1 MEYGWWNNKNGYFRI
16 IEKEIKKRIIPV
28 KKEDL
33 LTELGKNSRL
43 IKLTV
48 EAKKSV
54 TKEVRGIPVGE
65 IIENMTN
72 SKPEEFFFKVVEEED
87 NEQS

>member
-1 MEYGWWNNKNGYFRI
+1 MKLE
-16 IEKEIKKRIIPV
+16 PV

-33 LTELGKNSRL
+33 FTELGKNSRL

-48 EAKKSV
+48 DAKKSI
-54 TKEVRGIPVGE
+54 TKEVGSIPVRE
-65 IIENMTN
+65 VIDDMINP
-72 SKPEEFFFKVVEEED
+72 KPEEFFFKVIEEEY

>member
-1 MEYGWWNNKNGYFRI
+1 MKLE
-16 IEKEIKKRIIPV
+16 PV

-33 LTELGKNSRL
+33 FTELGKNSRL

-48 EAKKSV
+48 DAKKSITKKV
-54 TKEVRGIPVGE
+54 GSIPVKEV
-65 IIENMTN
+65 IE
-72 SKPEEFFFKVVEEED
+72 SIVSPKPEEFFFKVIEEEY

>member
-1 MEYGWWNNKNGYFRI
+1 MKLEL
-16 IEKEIKKRIIPV
+16 V

-33 LTELGKNSRL
+33 FTELGKNSRL

-48 EAKKSV
+48 DAKKSI
-54 TKEVRGIPVGE
+54 TKEVGSIPVKE
-65 IIENMTN
+65 VIENMIN
-72 SKPEEFFFKVVEEED
+72 PKPEEFFFKVIEEECD

>member
-1 MEYGWWNNKNGYFRI
+1 MKLE
-16 IEKEIKKRIIPV
+16 PV

-33 LTELGKNSRL
+33 FTELGKNSRL

-48 EAKKSV
+48 DTKKSI
-54 TKEVRGIPVGE
+54 TKEVGSIPVKE
-65 IIENMTN
+65 VIE
-72 SKPEEFFFKVVEEED
+72 SIVSPKPEEFFFKVIEEEY

>member
-1 MEYGWWNNKNGYFRI
+1 MKLEPI
-16 IEKEIKKRIIPV
+16 

-33 LTELGKNSRL
+33 FTELGKNSRL

-48 EAKKSV
+48 DTKKSI
-54 TKEVRGIPVGE
+54 TKEVGSIPVKE
-65 IIENMTN
+65 VIE
-72 SKPEEFFFKVVEEED
+72 SIVSPKPEEFFFKVIEEEY

>member
-1 MEYGWWNNKNGYFRI
+1 MKV
-16 IEKEIKKRIIPV
+16 IPV

-72 SKPEEFFFKVVEEED
+72 SKPEEFFFKVNEEED

>member
-1 MEYGWWNNKNGYFRI
+1 MKLE
-16 IEKEIKKRIIPV
+16 PV

-33 LTELGKNSRL
+33 FTELGKNSRL

-48 EAKKSV
+48 DAKKSI
-54 TKEVRGIPVGE
+54 TKEVGSIPVKE
-65 IIENMTN
+65 VIE
-72 SKPEEFFFKVVEEED
+72 SIVSPKPEEFFFKVTEEEY

>member
-1 MEYGWWNNKNGYFRI
+1 MKLE
-16 IEKEIKKRIIPV
+16 PV

-33 LTELGKNSRL
+33 FTELGKNSRL

-48 EAKKSV
+48 DAKKSI
-54 TKEVRGIPVGE
+54 TKEVGSIPVKE
-65 IIENMTN
+65 AIE
-72 SKPEEFFFKVVEEED
+72 SIVSPKPEEFFFKVIEEEY

>member
-1 MEYGWWNNKNGYFRI
+1 MKV
-16 IEKEIKKRIIPV
+16 IPV

-48 EAKKSV
+48 ESKKSV
-54 TKEVRGIPVGE
+54 TKEVGSIPVKE
-65 IIENMTN
+65 VIE
-72 SKPEEFFFKVVEEED
+72 SIVSPKPEEFFFKVIEEEY

>member
-1 MEYGWWNNKNGYFRI
+1 MKLE
-16 IEKEIKKRIIPV
+16 PV

-43 IKLTV
+43 IKMTV
-48 EAKKSV
+48 DAKKSI
-54 TKEVRGIPVGE
+54 TKEVGSIPVKE
-65 IIENMTN
+65 VIENIV
-72 SKPEEFFFKVVEEED
+72 SPKPEEFFFKVIEEEY

>member
-1 MEYGWWNNKNGYFRI
+1 MKLE
-16 IEKEIKKRIIPV
+16 PV

-48 EAKKSV
+48 DAKKSI
-54 TKEVRGIPVGE
+54 TKEVRSIPVKE
-65 IIENMTN
+65 VIE
-72 SKPEEFFFKVVEEED
+72 SIVSPKPEEFFFKVIEEEY

>member
-1 MEYGWWNNKNGYFRI
+1 MKLE
-16 IEKEIKKRIIPV
+16 PV

-48 EAKKSV
+48 DTKKSI
-54 TKEVRGIPVGE
+54 TKEVGSIPVKE
-65 IIENMTN
+65 VIE
-72 SKPEEFFFKVVEEED
+72 SIVSPKPEEFFFKVIEEEY

>member
-1 MEYGWWNNKNGYFRI
+1 MKLE
-16 IEKEIKKRIIPV
+16 PV

-33 LTELGKNSRL
+33 FTELSKNSRL

-48 EAKKSV
+48 DAKKSITEEV
-54 TKEVRGIPVGE
+54 GSIPVKEVIGSIVSP
-65 IIENMTN
+65 
-72 SKPEEFFFKVVEEED
+72 KPEEFFFKVIEEEY

>member
-1 MEYGWWNNKNGYFRI
+1 MKV
-16 IEKEIKKRIIPV
+16 IPV

-65 IIENMTN
+65 IIENTTN
-72 SKPEEFFFKVVEEED
+72 SKPEEFFFKVIEEED

>member
-1 MEYGWWNNKNGYFRI
+1 MKLE
-16 IEKEIKKRIIPV
+16 PV

-33 LTELGKNSRL
+33 FTKLGKNSRL

-48 EAKKSV
+48 DAKKSI
-54 TKEVRGIPVGE
+54 TKEVGSIPVKE
-65 IIENMTN
+65 VIENIV
-72 SKPEEFFFKVVEEED
+72 SPKPEEFFFKVIEKECD

>member
-1 MEYGWWNNKNGYFRI
+1 MKLE
-16 IEKEIKKRIIPV
+16 PV

-33 LTELGKNSRL
+33 FTELGKNSQL

-48 EAKKSV
+48 DAKKSI
-54 TKEVRGIPVGE
+54 TKEVGSIPVKE
-65 IIENMTN
+65 VIE
-72 SKPEEFFFKVVEEED
+72 SIVSPKPEEFFFKVIEEEY

>member
-1 MEYGWWNNKNGYFRI
+1 MKLE
-16 IEKEIKKRIIPV
+16 PV

-48 EAKKSV
+48 DTKKSI
-54 TKEVRGIPVGE
+54 TKEVGCIPVKE
-65 IIENMTN
+65 VIENIVN
-72 SKPEEFFFKVVEEED
+72 PKPEEFFFKVIEEECD
-87 NEQS
+87 NEQG

>member
-1 MEYGWWNNKNGYFRI
+1 MKLEPI
-16 IEKEIKKRIIPV
+16 

-33 LTELGKNSRL
+33 FTELGKNSRL

-48 EAKKSV
+48 DAKKSI
-54 TKEVRGIPVGE
+54 TKEVGSIPVKE
-65 IIENMTN
+65 VIE
-72 SKPEEFFFKVVEEED
+72 SIVSPKPEEFFFKVIEEEY

>member
-1 MEYGWWNNKNGYFRI
+1 MKLE
-16 IEKEIKKRIIPV
+16 PV

-33 LTELGKNSRL
+33 FTELGKNSRL

-48 EAKKSV
+48 DAKKSI
-54 TKEVRGIPVGE
+54 TKEVGNIPVKE
-65 IIENMTN
+65 VIE
-72 SKPEEFFFKVVEEED
+72 SIVSPKPEEFFFKVIEEEY

>member
-1 MEYGWWNNKNGYFRI
+1 MKLE
-16 IEKEIKKRIIPV
+16 PV

-33 LTELGKNSRL
+33 FTELGKNSRL

-48 EAKKSV
+48 DAKKSI
-54 TKEVRGIPVGE
+54 TKEVGSIPVKE
-65 IIENMTN
+65 VIE
-72 SKPEEFFFKVVEEED
+72 SIASPKPEEFFFKVIEEEY

>member
-1 MEYGWWNNKNGYFRI
+1 MKLE
-16 IEKEIKKRIIPV
+16 PV

-33 LTELGKNSRL
+33 FTELGKNSRL

-48 EAKKSV
+48 DAKKSI
-54 TKEVRGIPVGE
+54 TKEVGSIPIKEV
-65 IIENMTN
+65 IE
-72 SKPEEFFFKVVEEED
+72 SIVSPKPEEFFFKVIEEEY

>member
-1 MEYGWWNNKNGYFRI
+1 MKV
-16 IEKEIKKRIIPV
+16 IPV

-48 EAKKSV
+48 ESKKSI
-54 TKEVRGIPVGE
+54 TKEVGSILVKE
-65 IIENMTN
+65 VIE
-72 SKPEEFFFKVVEEED
+72 SIVSPKPEEFFFKVIEEEY

>member
-1 MEYGWWNNKNGYFRI
+1 MKVI
-16 IEKEIKKRIIPV
+16 LV

-72 SKPEEFFFKVVEEED
+72 SKPEEFFFKVIEEED

>member
-1 MEYGWWNNKNGYFRI
+1 MKLE
-16 IEKEIKKRIIPV
+16 PV

-33 LTELGKNSRL
+33 FTELGKNSRL

-48 EAKKSV
+48 DAKKSI
-54 TKEVRGIPVGE
+54 TKEVESIPVKE
-65 IIENMTN
+65 VIE
-72 SKPEEFFFKVVEEED
+72 SIVSPKPEEFFFKVIEEEY

>member
-1 MEYGWWNNKNGYFRI
+1 MQLE
-16 IEKEIKKRIIPV
+16 PV

-33 LTELGKNSRL
+33 FTELGKNSRL

-48 EAKKSV
+48 DAKKSI
-54 TKEVRGIPVGE
+54 TKEVGSIPVKE
-65 IIENMTN
+65 VIE
-72 SKPEEFFFKVVEEED
+72 SIVSPKPEEFFFKVIEEEY

>member
-1 MEYGWWNNKNGYFRI
+1 MKLES
-16 IEKEIKKRIIPV
+16 V

-33 LTELGKNSRL
+33 FTELGKNSRL

-48 EAKKSV
+48 DAKKSI
-54 TKEVRGIPVGE
+54 TKEVGSIPVKE
-65 IIENMTN
+65 VIE
-72 SKPEEFFFKVVEEED
+72 SIVSPKPEEFFFKVIEEEY

>member
-1 MEYGWWNNKNGYFRI
+1 MKV
-16 IEKEIKKRIIPV
+16 IPV

-48 EAKKSV
+48 ESKKSV
-54 TKEVRGIPVGE
+54 TKEVGSILVREVID
-65 IIENMTN
+65 NMIN
-72 SKPEEFFFKVVEEED
+72 PKPEEFFFKVIEEED

>member
-1 MEYGWWNNKNGYFRI
+1 MKLE
-16 IEKEIKKRIIPV
+16 PV

-33 LTELGKNSRL
+33 FTELGKNSRL

-48 EAKKSV
+48 DSKKSITKKV
-54 TKEVRGIPVGE
+54 GSIPVKEV
-65 IIENMTN
+65 IE
-72 SKPEEFFFKVVEEED
+72 SIVSPKPEEFFFKVIEEEY

>member
-1 MEYGWWNNKNGYFRI
+1 MKLE
-16 IEKEIKKRIIPV
+16 PV

-33 LTELGKNSRL
+33 FTELGKNSRL

-48 EAKKSV
+48 DAKKSI
-54 TKEVRGIPVGE
+54 TKEVGSIPVKE
-65 IIENMTN
+65 VIEGIV
-72 SKPEEFFFKVVEEED
+72 SPKPEEFFFKVIEEEY

>member
-1 MEYGWWNNKNGYFRI
+1 MKLE
-16 IEKEIKKRIIPV
+16 PV

-33 LTELGKNSRL
+33 FTELGKNSRL

-48 EAKKSV
+48 DAKKPI
-54 TKEVRGIPVGE
+54 TKEVGSIPVKE
-65 IIENMTN
+65 VIE
-72 SKPEEFFFKVVEEED
+72 SIVSPKPEEFFFKVIEEEY

>member
-1 MEYGWWNNKNGYFRI
+1 MKLE
-16 IEKEIKKRIIPV
+16 PV

-33 LTELGKNSRL
+33 FTKLGKNSWL

-48 EAKKSV
+48 DAKKSI
-54 TKEVRGIPVGE
+54 TKEVGSIPVKE
-65 IIENMTN
+65 VIE
-72 SKPEEFFFKVVEEED
+72 SIVSPKPEEFFFKVIEEEY